1 MRWWIGT
8 GCGAREIAVRILERS
23 ELRCVWTD
31 QPLSRATL
39 DVDHMFPWT
48 AWPCGD
54 LWNLLPAHRQ
64 VNQKFKRDRLPSA
77 STLYRAEGRIIG
89 WWEEGYLSR
98 DDTPLP
104 VQFLQEARASLPA
117 LSTSDPRDVFACVCL
132 QRIRLR
138 HDQQVPEWE
147 GKP

>member
-1 MRWWIGT
+1 MGAVDAGLCQGQERLLAEERSLRP
-8 GCGAREIAVRILERS
+8 CGSRPGRDVSRARGIAVRILERS
-23 ELRCVWTD
+23 DLRCVWTD

-64 VNQKFKRDRLPSA
+64 VNQRLKRDRLPSA

-117 LSTSDPRDVFACVCL
+117 LSN
-132 QRIRLR
+132 
-138 HDQQVPEWE
+138 E
-147 GKP
+147 